1 MSEKEGNENLINEES
16 EEEEYQSIANEAS
29 EEEDQSIANEEDI
42 DSLEDE
48 DLELVDSQEDYLP
61 EEEEELDREDL
72 EKLLSDSGEDLI
84 EVGGEA
90 LEPIE
95 GEEEDQED
103 YLESEEGEEGVIE
116 TKEPPTEIDIRQFSK
131 NLIEGALY
139 ASGSPLD
146 IEELSTKLELPK
158 KITEELINEL
168 AYEYLERN
176 SALII
181 AQVGE
186 KWQMQL
192 KPEYTEAVSK
202 FAKGGGIAEKY
213 LRTLTVIALKQPIL
227 KSLLIKLRGAGAYEH
242 VKYLIDN
249 DLISAVKKGRT
260 HELTTTEKY
269 SEMFGLP
276 KDKTELKRVMISQ
289 LGVEPEIRRE
299 D

>member
-1 MSEKEGNENLINEES
+1 MSEKENDEEMIDEES
-16 EEEEYQSIANEAS
+16 I
-29 EEEDQSIANEEDI
+29 EEDDSIESGEDNMRMGEMGLKESKERSLLEEDEELDI
-42 DSLEDE
+42 KDLEDSITE
-48 DLELVDSQEDYLP
+48 SEHDLIEEIDEEGDELELVDTEEGDLEGEIELEK
-61 EEEEELDREDL
+61 EEER
-72 EKLLSDSGEDLI
+72 GT
-84 EVGGEA
+84 EV
-90 LEPIE
+90 I
-95 GEEEDQED
+95 
-103 YLESEEGEEGVIE
+103 
-116 TKEPPTEIDIRQFSK
+116 EPPTEEDIRQISK

-146 IEELSTKLELPK
+146 IEELSTKLEMPK
-158 KITEELINEL
+158 KLTDELVNEL
-168 AYEYLERN
+168 AFEYLERN

-192 KPEYTEAVSK
+192 KPEYTEQVSK

-242 VKYLIDN
+242 VKYLLDN

-260 HELTTTEKY
+260 HELTTTDKY

-276 KDKTELKRVMISQ
+276 KDMRELKRVMISQ
-289 LGVEPEIRRE
+289 LGVEPEIKR
-299 D
+299 DD

>member
-1 MSEKEGNENLINEES
+1 MSEKENDEEMIDEES
-16 EEEEYQSIANEAS
+16 I
-29 EEEDQSIANEEDI
+29 EEDDSIESGEDNMRMGEMGLKESKERSLLEEDEELDI
-42 DSLEDE
+42 KDLEDSITE
-48 DLELVDSQEDYLP
+48 SEHDLIEEIDEEGDKLELVDTEEGDLEGEIELEK
-61 EEEEELDREDL
+61 EEER
-72 EKLLSDSGEDLI
+72 GT
-84 EVGGEA
+84 EV
-90 LEPIE
+90 I
-95 GEEEDQED
+95 
-103 YLESEEGEEGVIE
+103 
-116 TKEPPTEIDIRQFSK
+116 EPPTEEDIRQISK

-146 IEELSTKLELPK
+146 IEELSTKLEMPK
-158 KITEELINEL
+158 KLTDELVNEL
-168 AYEYLERN
+168 AFEYLERN

-192 KPEYTEAVSK
+192 KPEYTEQVSK

-242 VKYLIDN
+242 VKYLLDN

-260 HELTTTEKY
+260 HELTTTDKY

-276 KDKTELKRVMISQ
+276 KDMRELKRVMISQ
-289 LGVEPEIRRE
+289 LGVEPEIKR
-299 D
+299 DD

>member
-1 MSEKEGNENLINEES
+1 MSERENDEEMIDEES
-16 EEEEYQSIANEAS
+16 FEEENSIES
-29 EEEDQSIANEEDI
+29 EVDEVEMEEMNLDESREGSLPEGDEELDI
-42 DSLEDE
+42 E
-48 DLELVDSQEDYLP
+48 DLEDSVIKSE
-61 EEEEELDREDL
+61 
-72 EKLLSDSGEDLI
+72 EDLI
-84 EVGGEA
+84 EELELEA
-90 LEPIE
+90 ADADDLAGAESDI
-95 GEEEDQED
+95 
-103 YLESEEGEEGVIE
+103 ESEEGEMGDTEA
-116 TKEPPTEIDIRQFSK
+116 KKPPTEEDIKKISK

-146 IEELSTKLELPK
+146 IEELSTKLEMPK
-158 KITEELINEL
+158 KLTEELVNEL
-168 AYEYLERN
+168 AFEYLERD

-192 KPEYTEAVSK
+192 KPEYTEQVGK
-202 FAKGGGIAEKY
+202 FAKGGGIAERY

-227 KSLLIKLRGAGAYEH
+227 KSLLVKLRGSGAYEH

-260 HELTTTEKY
+260 HELTTTDKY

-276 KDKTELKRVMISQ
+276 KEMAELKRVMISQ
-289 LGVEPEIRRE
+289 LGVEPEIKRE